1 MYEEFGSM
9 IARGFSVWKRNLNI
23 CIPFLL
29 DVMAIVFLTILLFG
43 FIFGTMPEVFAN
55 IEKLPPEDIIQA
67 LEQREAEIVMA
78 FISFIVIASLI
89 SAYFTAGAT
98 GMARNANANGFSSLG
113 DMWAAGRKHWMSVF
127 LASLLSLMIFA
138 FVVVAV
144 SALFLPFIEMEA
156 IYNLAQSPDQID
168 PGLLG
173 IVMLWAFA
181 LILVV
186 IIISLAL
193 AVVSQAIVVDS
204 LGAIAGIRASIRFFR
219 DNIFDVFLLWLVTL
233 GISIAFSILGG
244 LFEGTVL
251 EAVWSMAGVMFSV
264 LVVAPL
270 TTVWWTR
277 LYMGRTGKELYRHD
291 RAYID

>member
-55 IEKLPPEDIIQA
+55 IERLPPEDIIQA

-78 FISFIVIASLI
+78 FISFILIASLI

-98 GMARNANANGFSSLG
+98 GMARNANATGFSSLG

-138 FVVVAV
+138 FVVAVV

-156 IYNLAQSPDQID
+156 IYNLAQNPDQID

-204 LGAIAGIRASIRFFR
+204 LGAIAGIRASVRFFR